1 MIIVLIALFAGIILG
16 VSGTY
21 IFVSKLMFSVNESKF
36 DFVKTIEVL
45 KASVDHHK
53 WSIPYQYDLQQT
65 MTKNGFEVLPVNV
78 FSICKPDVAVKILSS
93 DQDRHISSMMPCRI
107 SVYQKT
113 NGKTYVSRMNAG
125 FLSKLLGGK
134 AKAIMGEAG
143 NRSEDILKAIIK

>member
-1 MIIVLIALFAGIILG
+1 
-16 VSGTY
+16 
-21 IFVSKLMFSVNESKF
+21 
-36 DFVKTIEVL
+36 
-45 KASVDHHK
+45 
-53 WSIPYQYDLQQT
+53 